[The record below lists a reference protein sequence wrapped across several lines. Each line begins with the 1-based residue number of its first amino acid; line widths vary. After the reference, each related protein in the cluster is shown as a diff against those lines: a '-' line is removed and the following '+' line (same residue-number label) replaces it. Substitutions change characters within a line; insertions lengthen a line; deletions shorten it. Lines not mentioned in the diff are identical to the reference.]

1 MSDQEPVLPLSSASK
16 VASYPI
22 APKKPNAYHSAIEL
36 SQAIHR
42 INLLNTPAWSPS
54 FKPSSSS
61 SSHGLRI
68 LELGCGQGTCT
79 QVLAEAVSS
88 SNGHIDAVDPAS
100 LDYGAP
106 FTIGQAQSH
115 LSSGPVGNLITWHQA
130 DPLEFLSRDQ
140 EPKWD
145 VAILAHC
152 IWYFK
157 SPSLLAQIL
166 SALRGRVKNVLIAE
180 YALHATEKT
189 ATPHVLASLARAGF
203 EAHREKSQENIQT
216 TIGPAGIKKV
226 AEGAG
231 WKVRGEDTVVPEP
244 ELSDG
249 EWEVGTVLE
258 QDFVDQVEKEIGD
271 ERVRS
276 FLVAARDAVIAAVE
290 VIGGE
295 KNVRTMDVWV
305 ARLVEA

>member
-1 MSDQEPVLPLSSASK
+1 MSGQQPVLPLDSASK
-16 VASYPI
+16 IASYAI
-22 APKKPNAYHSAIEL
+22 APEKPNAYHAAIEL

-42 INLLNTPAWSPS
+42 INLINTTAWSPS
-54 FKPSSSS
+54 FIN
-61 SSHGLRI
+61 SHGLRI

-79 QVLAEAVSS
+79 QVLAEAISS
-88 SNGHIDAVDPAS
+88 SNGHIDAVDPAP

-115 LSSGPVGNLITWHQA
+115 LSSGPLGKLITWHQA

-157 SPSLLAQIL
+157 SPSMLGRIL
-166 SALRGRVKNVLIAE
+166 SALKGRVKNVLIAE
-180 YALHATEKT
+180 YALHATEKR

-226 AEGAG
+226 AKDAW
-231 WKVRGEDTVVPEP
+231 WKVQRDNMVVPEP

-249 EWEVGTVLE
+249 QWEAGTVIGKE
-258 QDFVDQVEKEIGD
+258 FVEEVEKEIGD
-271 ERVRS
+271 ERVKS
-276 FLVAARDAVIAAVE
+276 FLVAARDAVIASVE
-290 VIGGE
+290 GIGSVN
-295 KNVRTMDVWV
+295 NVRTMDVWV
-305 ARLVEA
+305 ASLSEV